1 MQFCPHYGLYL
12 FQPPVHIVAPR
23 TYPVHPPTVTRS
35 GTPNTTST
43 PVTTVSSTMAKT
55 DALNTTDVANT
66 ITSATVAAATATVAA
81 AASNTTAVTVPAV
94 SNENRLM
101 KLKQKEMLLARL
113 EKHRATIIKQ
123 K

>member
-1 MQFCPHYGLYL
+1 M
-12 FQPPVHIVAPR
+12 HIVAPR
-23 TYPVHPPTVTRS
+23 TYPVPPPTVTRS
-35 GTPNTTST
+35 GTPYTTST

-66 ITSATVAAATATVAA
+66 ITAATVAAATVAA

>member
-23 TYPVHPPTVTRS
+23 TYPVPPPTVTRS
-35 GTPNTTST
+35 GTPYTTST

-66 ITSATVAAATATVAA
+66 ITAATVAA

>member
-1 MQFCPHYGLYL
+1 
-12 FQPPVHIVAPR
+12 
-23 TYPVHPPTVTRS
+23 
-35 GTPNTTST
+35 
-43 PVTTVSSTMAKT
+43 MAKT

-66 ITSATVAAATATVAA
+66 ITVAAATATVAA

-123 K
+123 KWVVVSVSIQLLYTDIDQTLWISFQGLLNCEIGWLDCHFITTEYRKRVRCIQM